1 MNQYYYIGPNN
12 QQMGPMPG
20 EELVGI
26 INMDTMVWAP
36 GMANWMPAKNVPE
49 LAEALAMKQQQQA
62 PQPPFV
68 GAAPNVPP
76 YQGQHIPYG
85 GPAQPQGQ
93 YGYAQQNQYQNNFN
107 GGMPPRPENYLVW
120 AILTIVC
127 CCWPLG
133 IVAVVYASKVN
144 GLYDQGQ
151 YEEAK
156 KASDNA
162 KTWTIVS
169 AVLGF
174 VATGVAFFAGMLDG
188 FISAF

>member
-1 MNQYYYIGPNN
+1 
-12 QQMGPMPG
+12 
-20 EELVGI
+20 
-26 INMDTMVWAP
+26 MDASEKCARVSRSTCS
-36 GMANWMPAKNVPE
+36 KTT
-49 LAEALAMKQQQQA
+49 
-62 PQPPFV
+62 
-68 GAAPNVPP
+68 AASTATTFCWCSTECSP
-76 YQGQHIPYG
+76 YQGQQPPYG
-85 GPAQPQGQ
+85 GQAQPQGQ

-107 GGMPPRPENYLVW
+107 GGVPPRPDNYLVW

-144 GLYDQGQ
+144 GLYDQGN

-169 AVLGF
+169 AVLGV
-174 VATGVAFFAGMLDG
+174 VATGIAFFTGMLEG
-188 FISAF
+188 FMSGF

>member
-1 MNQYYYIGPNN
+1 MAAYASAV
-12 QQMGPMPG
+12 
-20 EELVGI
+20 LGI
-26 INMDTMVWAP
+26 LNI
-36 GMANWMPAKNVPE
+36 
-49 LAEALAMKQQQQA
+49 
-62 PQPPFV
+62 
-68 GAAPNVPP
+68 
-76 YQGQHIPYG
+76 Y
-85 GPAQPQGQ
+85 
-93 YGYAQQNQYQNNFN
+93 
-107 GGMPPRPENYLVW
+107 
-120 AILTIVC
+120 C
-127 CCWPLG
+127 SC

-144 GLYDQGQ
+144 GLYDQGM